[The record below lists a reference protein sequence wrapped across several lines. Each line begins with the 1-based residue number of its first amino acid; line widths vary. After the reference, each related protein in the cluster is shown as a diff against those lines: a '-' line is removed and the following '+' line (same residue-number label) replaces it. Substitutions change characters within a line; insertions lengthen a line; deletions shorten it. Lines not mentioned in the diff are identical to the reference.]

1 MDIDLALD
9 TLVDLP
15 FEKVLEAIK
24 KVKDDNKRLRER
36 GDRML
41 KRFDECIDLLSSHYK
56 LNKELR
62 DAGEEKTK
70 QISNLTEENA
80 SLSIIIDDL
89 TVLNNDLEK
98 ENKILWS
105 EKKTECSEST
115 TIDGITDCGCCC
127 SELDECDCSCNCDCH
142 DTSKKETL
150 YKDLAEKEEKIKV
163 FLTQIERL
171 KNENKE
177 LKKKQVFVF
186 RAPTSP

>member
-1 MDIDLALD
+1 MDIGLALD

-15 FEKVLEAIK
+15 FEEVLEAIK
-24 KVKDDNKRLRER
+24 KVKDDNKRLKER
-36 GDRML
+36 GDKML
-41 KRFDECIDLLSSHYK
+41 KRFDECIDLLTSHYK

-62 DAGEEKTK
+62 EIGEEKTK
-70 QISNLTEENA
+70 QISKLTEENT

-89 TVLNNDLEK
+89 TAVNTDLEK
-98 ENKILWS
+98 ENNILWS

-115 TIDGITDCGCCC
+115 TEGMTECGCCC
-127 SELDECDCSCNCDCH
+127 SELEECDCSCNCDCH
-142 DTSKKETL
+142 IDAKRETL